1 MWLFDKRAFTSTVAY
16 DPAMGSQNTEHK
28 QVANSSADPKGWLLV
43 RARVHADLEAM
54 QDQLRTITGNPD
66 LSIYIAYD
74 KGADYEF
81 RALVTR
87 DDMKA
92 YLAAQVD
99 EIDYGSHFKEVVKAH
114 ATQSHERYSAMI
126 KVWSAMEVLQP
137 H

>member
-16 DPAMGSQNTEHK
+16 DPEMGGQNAEHK

-43 RARVHADLEAM
+43 RARVQTDLEAM

-66 LSIYIAYD
+66 LNIHTADD
-74 KGADYEF
+74 KHADYEF

-99 EIDYGSHFKEVVKAH
+99 EIDYGSHFKEVVRAH
-114 ATQSHERYSAMI
+114 ATQSQTGTA
-126 KVWSAMEVLQP
+126 P
-137 H
+137 